1 MNEDYDTEEGS
12 GTNLFA
18 NLPDILWQRR
28 WLVILPAILALLVG
42 IAAAVLLKPVYTSS
56 ATILI
61 ESQQLPQNLIDS
73 PVADMI
79 DERIAR
85 VRQRVL
91 SRPDLV
97 KIIRAQNLYPDDQA
111 SRPLSRIVQEMRDA
125 TSIDALSAD
134 VQPSGGLRAMSGG
147 KSTIAFG
154 ISFSYFDPVKAQ
166 AVAQQYVNNF
176 LELDATSQQENAAG
190 AASFLG
196 EQAADIQTQIQVIE
210 NKITAIKAA
219 NGPLL
224 ALQQVSTGN
233 PIADAARID
242 SEIASISADSIRTNS
257 AVGPSSPD
265 AANVQSLEAS
275 LRQAQAKYS
284 DSHPDVVALKA
295 QVDIARAAADKAAPA
310 AASAN
315 ASIVASN
322 NGRIASLRAARAM
335 LLSQSAQSQSVQ
347 SRAPAVA
354 EQVNQLEKQAETL
367 RAQYAM
373 VGGKLMGAQVSAKM
387 ESQQKGERLSLADPP
402 VVPEVPSK
410 PNRPLILLGSVI
422 GGLGF
427 GVALVVLLE
436 LLFKPIRGT
445 RALAHAAGRPPLVVI
460 PELAKRPSWLLRFL
474 QARSRRK
481 LARSAA

>member
-1 MNEDYDTEEGS
+1 MTEDYPIEEGT

-28 WLVILPAILALLVG
+28 WLIILPTILAALAG
-42 IAAAVLLKPVYTSS
+42 IAAVVLLKPVYTSS

-97 KIIRAQNLYPDDQA
+97 KIIRAQNLYPNDQA
-111 SRPLSRIVQEMRDA
+111 SKPLSKIVQEMRED

-134 VQPSGGLRAMSGG
+134 VQPSGGLRAMSGH
-147 KSTIAFG
+147 STIAFG
-154 ISFSYFDPVKAQ
+154 ISFSYFDPIKAQ

-176 LELDATSQQENAAG
+176 LELDASSQQENAAG

-196 EQAADIQTQIQVIE
+196 EQAADIQVQIQALE

-224 ALQQVSTGN
+224 ALQQISTGN

-242 SEIASISADSIRTNS
+242 SEIASIASDSIRTS
-257 AVGPSSPD
+257 AAVGSASPD
-265 AANVQSLEAS
+265 AANVQSLETA
-275 LRQAQAKYS
+275 LRQAEAKYS
-284 DSHPDVVALKA
+284 DTHPDVIALKA
-295 QVDIARAAADKAAPA
+295 QLDTARAAADKSAPA
-310 AASAN
+310 AAN
-315 ASIVASN
+315 ASASLIASN
-322 NGRIASLRAARAM
+322 NARIASLRAAKAM
-335 LLSQSAQSQSVQ
+335 LLSQNAQSQNAQ

-354 EQVNQLEKQAETL
+354 EQVNQLEKQADTL
-367 RAQYAM
+367 RAQYAL

-387 ESQQKGERLSLADPP
+387 ETQQKGERLSLADPP

-410 PNRPLILLGSVI
+410 PNRPLILIGSVVA
-422 GGLGF
+422 GFGL
-427 GVALVVLLE
+427 GVALVILLE

-445 RALAHAAGRPPLVVI
+445 RALGIAAGRPPLVVI
-460 PELAKRPSWLLRFL
+460 PELAKRPGWLLRLL
-474 QARSRRK
+474 QSRSRRK